1 MDPAEQTIIL
11 SETFFKE
18 PFNLLISIKV
28 ESQFH
33 KKASGI
39 GIHYK
44 YRLMKRIHGNYIRCF
59 ITDAF
64 DRPQTVSK
72 LICFKRFYL
81 LHIIFKLSERVF
93 IILFL

>member
-1 MDPAEQTIIL
+1 MNPAEQTIIL

-44 YRLMKRIHGNYIRCF
+44 YRLMKHIHGNYIRCF

-64 DRPQTVSK
+64 DRPQKILSSPHHIQTV
-72 LICFKRFYL
+72 
-81 LHIIFKLSERVF
+81 
-93 IILFL
+93 